1 MAIRPTHKPAGGLP
15 RYFFVGRRDE
25 ISIFAK
31 TLESNCAP
39 DEYSILTISAL
50 GGQGKSSLLARMRE
64 LLKEEKYAEFPSAAI
79 DFDLAAQRDPV
90 NALILL
96 RNQFAAAGV
105 ATNAFDIAF
114 ARHFVLTRPGR
125 DIRADHPELFKFS
138 SDLLGDVADTLGSII
153 TELPGAKLVYSILS
167 KLSHKGLEWYRKR
180 GEPLLAQLDEIPAHH
195 LRAEL
200 PMFLGADLS
209 AYCAEASNKR
219 LVIFYDTHEA
229 LWRGTQRIDSAAETA
244 PDSWLRRFVQ
254 ETPRILHVIAGRRPL
269 DWPKIDEEWSKY
281 ITSIDLRE
289 LDDECADEIFDRA
302 ALTSQ
307 AIRKRILQSSLGHAL
322 TLRVNVRIY
331 ETLIGQG
338 KTPEPEDFP
347 LVAREAFDRFFDHL
361 DVHTR
366 AVIRALAIPQ
376 YIDDEIWDHLAQSG
390 FPAFAYVSRGEVL
403 DEVYFRKDEDGRHL
417 MHELVRDG
425 IRESLAKDDP
435 ALLKRLHEAMFAYH
449 DDRSK
454 YYIGV
459 KVGPEARTQS
469 LRDAADH
476 LIAHAPDT
484 FSAWCLDRFSSDLAE
499 VTVFGERE
507 RLLEKARKLTSK
519 TTATNWRDVVKLAL
533 IEARIRPFSTAP
545 TDLIDSTR
553 PFWSQNEMDEPTLKQ
568 LRSILWLLK
577 ATGQNARFEK
587 LAPTILKLCSHIEQ
601 SKFSRFEP
609 LELLIAIEAGD
620 KNGIIGTIDSTIGL
634 LEEGH
639 SPSWCSLAGI
649 LLASHPDGERR
660 LRSTYEKQ
668 DDDVKLIWLHRILTA
683 ASEIE
688 QDAAGI
694 ELVCRLAQLGEDR
707 LPDALLSWNAA
718 PSFRCMALLQ
728 LMSALRASKRD
739 EAHACNAWTH
749 LESKFPDWEL
759 WTMNN
764 FRETASQAI
773 PTLDEA
779 WPAEK
784 QRIDSIRAQSAS
796 PWEGVE
802 SAYVYAFIS
811 DDGQVC
817 IVTSD
822 FRFCRRE
829 IDFVAY
835 YDRDLYFS
843 DRRYGL
849 FTFGGK
855 VSKEIGKYLSA
866 GTVINLLTIAPVRN
880 EAVEGHEHTLHSF
893 ETEEQVRIATDLS
906 KVSDSI
912 H

>member
-15 RYFFVGRRDE
+15 RYFFVGRKDE

-180 GEPLLAQLDEIPAHH
+180 GEPLLAQLDEIPTHH

-289 LDDECADEIFDRA
+289 LDDESADEIFDRA

-366 AVIRALAIPQ
+366 AVIRALAIPS
-376 YIDDEIWDHLAQSG
+376 YIDDEIWAHLAQSG
-390 FPAFAYVSRGEVL
+390 IPAFSYVNRKDVL
-403 DEVYFRKDEDGRHL
+403 DEVYFRKDEEGRHL

-435 ALLKRLHEAMFAYH
+435 ALLKQLHEAMFAYH
-449 DDRSK
+449 DQKSRLSERQLHTK
-454 YYIGV
+454 SV
-459 KVGPEARTQS
+459 RESS
-469 LRDAADH
+469 LAEAADH
-476 LIAHAPDT
+476 LIAGIPERFVDWCIKRFSTDLAT
-484 FSAWCLDRFSSDLAE
+484 FSTRH
-499 VTVFGERE
+499 RE
-507 RLLEKARKLTSK
+507 RLLREAHAHIGEVSE
-519 TTATNWRDVVKLAL
+519 ANWQAAIKLARVL
-533 IEARIRPFSTAP
+533 IRARPFSLQAHEQLLATA
-545 TDLIDSTR
+545 S
-553 PFWSQNEMDEPTLKQ
+553 FWKHCGGVTLSSLRHIAWIYEITNQPERAEKITSAVRGRYLEEPDALTEGPL
-568 LRSILWLLK
+568 
-577 ATGQNARFEK
+577 F
-587 LAPTILKLCSHIEQ
+587 
-601 SKFSRFEP
+601 
-609 LELLIAIEAGD
+609 LELLLALKDGTETDIARELRRVAEVLSAASTGLICWSVLGGLVRTKDRKALDVLKNSFKTNEIESVDGVHIPRALFLCRLLDVAIEQGVPRSGIEIASELCSIEPDNLSEFIAREDTLPRIRARAIFYLNRANQACGMNAG
-620 KNGIIGTIDSTIGL
+620 TAAA
-634 LEEGH
+634 E
-639 SPSWCSLAGI
+639 P
-649 LLASHPDGERR
+649 
-660 LRSTYEKQ
+660 EKQ
-668 DDDVKLIWLHRILTA
+668 KDKMGHILAEWREWTEA
-683 ASEIE
+683 NDMDWSSE
-688 QDAAGI
+688 
-694 ELVCRLAQLGEDR
+694 ELCIAE
-707 LPDALLSWNAA
+707 
-718 PSFRCMALLQ
+718 
-728 LMSALRASKRD
+728 
-739 EAHACNAWTH
+739 
-749 LESKFPDWEL
+749 
-759 WTMNN
+759 
-764 FRETASQAI
+764 
-773 PTLDEA
+773 PT
-779 WPAEK
+779 K
-784 QRIDSIRAQSAS
+784 

-802 SAYVYAFIS
+802 DQQTDYFVDDEENVCVMVDGTSTMWRELDYFIVHNELIYFVDRKFGTFHYGLNLHNKLAVFIDAGIRIHRVSLNLGAADLGAATTDGSTHYLFALDS
-811 DDGQVC
+811 DEPVANAIDFSRTQ
-817 IVTSD
+817 TSD
-822 FRFCRRE
+822 
-829 IDFVAY
+829 
-835 YDRDLYFS
+835 
-843 DRRYGL
+843 
-849 FTFGGK
+849 
-855 VSKEIGKYLSA
+855 
-866 GTVINLLTIAPVRN
+866 
-880 EAVEGHEHTLHSF
+880 
-893 ETEEQVRIATDLS
+893 RI
-906 KVSDSI
+906 